1 MGRARRH
8 EGLPNPQHRGPEKS
22 SSGSSPTVRSEQ
34 PRGTLKAGGG
44 TATGPGGISCTDTTQ
59 GSAPRPLAGCCPPGA
74 GGKGFLLF
82 LGTAEVCGSFCSV
95 SFWGLVFCFLFFS
108 IFTLDAMCVSRVFI
122 LTFRR
127 RPNQAQTAFLEGVCA
142 AQSASLV
149 LINKTWGTPR
159 LYWKNQSKSMLSH
172 RRPLF
177 SRGPPAVASV
187 LPCPT

>member
-1 MGRARRH
+1 MGPSRPGVA
-8 EGLPNPQHRGPEKS
+8 LPLVQGA
-22 SSGSSPTVRSEQ
+22 SPALTR
-34 PRGTLKAGGG
+34 PRGRHHVLLQDAVL
-44 TATGPGGISCTDTTQ
+44 PGQ
-59 GSAPRPLAGCCPPGA
+59 E
-74 GGKGFLLF
+74 GKGFLLF